1 MIKVRWR
8 GSEAVQFPL
17 PAGIERNNSHGWM
30 TGRRGP
36 TNQRLN
42 SESVRIGQETDSQ
55 NRVSESLIPSA
66 SSPVPSMH
74 PRNEGKS
81 LSPAWLRDQYHSFT
95 ARGMPMAWHFPE
107 AWCSILIEQWFSGP
121 PCVYPL
127 VLVRPSF
134 LQTRWGLMI
143 LAKDSA
149 QTTAQSVSISR
160 RAVLAQLYA
169 QLQPST
175 QRQGGKETNRQ
186 VHVRAAIARAT
197 SPGPADEN
205 HHGDAREDLLPV
217 AVMHGCKYCTVPYG
231 ICSAYPII
239 ILSTLCLSERDIPRM
254 ADWQNC
260 WKRAMNRQLDN
271 YVGGGLFCRMGA
283 AVGIAFAC
291 SVSHFPVTE
300 PVSTL
305 NVKYR
310 KEPCQDGL
318 LLAWF

>member
-1 MIKVRWR
+1 VCWR

-17 PAGIERNNSHGWM
+17 PAGIDRNNSHGWM

-81 LSPAWLRDQYHSFT
+81 LTR
-95 ARGMPMAWHFPE
+95 RMPMAWHFPE

-217 AVMHGCKYCTVPYG
+217 AVMHGCKV
-231 ICSAYPII
+231 
-239 ILSTLCLSERDIPRM
+239 
-254 ADWQNC
+254 
-260 WKRAMNRQLDN
+260 
-271 YVGGGLFCRMGA
+271 
-283 AVGIAFAC
+283 
-291 SVSHFPVTE
+291 
-300 PVSTL
+300 
-305 NVKYR
+305 
-310 KEPCQDGL
+310 
-318 LLAWF
+318 

>member
-1 MIKVRWR
+1 MGMFCQHQHPESTDKMIKVCWR

-17 PAGIERNNSHGWM
+17 PAGIDRNNSHGWM

-95 ARGMPMAWHFPE
+95 ARRMPMAWHFPE

-169 QLQPST
+169 QLQPRYAWHS
-175 QRQGGKETNRQ
+175 KMLF
-186 VHVRAAIARAT
+186 VFVSFCHLLV
-197 SPGPADEN
+197 
-205 HHGDAREDLLPV
+205 DLMLQD
-217 AVMHGCKYCTVPYG
+217 C
-231 ICSAYPII
+231 
-239 ILSTLCLSERDIPRM
+239 DI
-254 ADWQNC
+254 
-260 WKRAMNRQLDN
+260 
-271 YVGGGLFCRMGA
+271 
-283 AVGIAFAC
+283 
-291 SVSHFPVTE
+291 
-300 PVSTL
+300 
-305 NVKYR
+305 
-310 KEPCQDGL
+310 
-318 LLAWF
+318 